1 MLVRNPRNLWGERTL
16 KRGRTRIGRTTH
28 PCISCRAE
36 NEDEGKARNAM
47 DSLSSLLGQ
56 PIDSS
61 TSSSSSSTSVSDS
74 GETLYTDK
82 PISKPVQAD
91 PGRTAAMDSD
101 GRGTFLDAEEITR
114 GSWVENNSGRS
125 TKPDEA
131 LDIPTVRP
139 IFSYGVIGLNILV
152 YAVGVLTALTQG
164 NDASNDF
171 FFAFAKDNQAVAAGE
186 YYRLFTAIFLH
197 AGLLH
202 LGLNQV
208 ALWQLAPEVEGVMG
222 YATFLAIYLFSGLG
236 GSVCSLL
243 FSDVV
248 SVGASGA
255 IFGLLGALGGYF
267 LRNPGISSAPRQLL
281 FLGALVSFNLVLG
294 STADSLVDNAG
305 HLGGLAVGLYLG
317 YAMGPNFA
325 VLNEIDIPQGS
336 LFVPE
341 DAEETRVV
349 VDRNNLIGRS
359 IVGLSCAVSLA
370 FAAAVGIMVQ
380 QEVL

>member
-1 MLVRNPRNLWGERTL
+1 MLLQNAGMWGKKSL
-16 KRGRTRIGRTTH
+16 SRGRYRTERSVY

-36 NEDEGKARNAM
+36 NDDEGKARNAI
-47 DSLSSLLGQ
+47 DSLSSPGE
-56 PIDSS
+56 PVDSN
-61 TSSSSSSTSVSDS
+61 TSSASSFSDS

-91 PGRTAAMDSD
+91 PGRTAAMDSE
-101 GRGTFLDAEEITR
+101 GRGTFLDSEEITR
-114 GSWVENNSGRS
+114 GGWVENNSGRS
-125 TKPDEA
+125 TKPEEA
-131 LDIPTVRP
+131 LDIPTVKP
-139 IFSYGVIGLNILV
+139 FFSYGVVGLNILV
-152 YAVGVLTALTQG
+152 YAVGVIIALTKG
-164 NDASNDF
+164 NDASNEF

-186 YYRLFTAIFLH
+186 YYRLLTAMFLH
-197 AGLLH
+197 AGVLH
-202 LGLNQV
+202 LGLNQI

-222 YATFLAIYLFSGLG
+222 YATFLTIYFFSGLG

-243 FSDVV
+243 LSDVV

-281 FLGALVSFNLVLG
+281 FIGALVSFNLVLG
-294 STADSLVDNAG
+294 SSTDSLIDNAG
-305 HLGGLAVGLYLG
+305 HLGGLGVGLYLG

-325 VLNEIDIPQGS
+325 VLNEIDVPEGS
-336 LFVPE
+336 LFIPE

-380 QEVL
+380 QEAVLPD